1 MSLAREARFPALGAL
16 DTSGGCKNYANM
28 ICQGPGQET
37 GTSGH
42 VQHSVDHLDLQ
53 NACAQRVGWL
63 PVKLPVR
70 LVGWLV
76 GRLAGWLRKT
86 ISESGGGTGGIQRLT
101 HMSNTGCDSN
111 GMFLYTPVWK
121 QTQMRVHLPMTI

>member
-16 DTSGGCKNYANM
+16 DTSGECTNYANM
-28 ICQGPGQET
+28 FCQGSGQET

-42 VQHSVDHLDLQ
+42 VQHSVDHVDLQ
-53 NACAQRVGWL
+53 NARAQRVGWL
-63 PVKLPVR
+63 PVRLPVK

-76 GRLAGWLRKT
+76 GRLAGLLRRT
-86 ISESGGGTGGIQRLT
+86 ISESGGGTGGVQKLA

-111 GMFLYTPVWK
+111 GMFLNTLCGNRHKFEYTC
-121 QTQMRVHLPMTI
+121 L